1 MTYIYNI
8 IYVKT
13 AYITHIAGKGEGV
26 RGARRGLMLCF
37 RRVQDIAPLKHFPA
51 HTHTIKLKCVCWGGG
66 GEGAGSGMWGG
77 ARRPRWRWRLPG
89 GGGTARVV
97 EE

>member
-26 RGARRGLMLCF
+26 RGARRGLMWCF

-66 GEGAGSGMWGG
+66 GGGWIGHVGRGSAAAVAVAIAGGWRNGAGS
-77 ARRPRWRWRLPG
+77 
-89 GGGTARVV
+89 
-97 EE
+97 